1 MATPLRNIGCL
12 TARLDWSLTIY
23 LATVAW
29 NKHDEN
35 WEAGAGVEI
44 TIPSNRRILKH
55 IGS

>member
-1 MATPLRNIGCL
+1 VATPLRNIGCL